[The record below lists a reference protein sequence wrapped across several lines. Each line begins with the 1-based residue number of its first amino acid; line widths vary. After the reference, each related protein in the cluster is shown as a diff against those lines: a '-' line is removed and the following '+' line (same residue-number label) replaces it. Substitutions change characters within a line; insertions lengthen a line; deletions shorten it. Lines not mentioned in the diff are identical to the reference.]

1 MICEPFLGEQD
12 AKIVGRW
19 IKKVEKQYPRNYE
32 WIMLLSYFLIVHK
45 HGGRQYKWWKLKRC

>member
-45 HGGRQYKWWKLKRC
+45 HGGRQYK